1 MEEYVSK
8 AKITSIKAVSRAAIK
23 IRDNFYTVEY
33 QEERSLPEDV
43 EFDIEQER
51 QLLWDETNK
60 VVDNQIQEILT
71 AFRK

>member
-1 MEEYVSK
+1 M
-8 AKITSIKAVSRAAIK
+8 SRAAIK